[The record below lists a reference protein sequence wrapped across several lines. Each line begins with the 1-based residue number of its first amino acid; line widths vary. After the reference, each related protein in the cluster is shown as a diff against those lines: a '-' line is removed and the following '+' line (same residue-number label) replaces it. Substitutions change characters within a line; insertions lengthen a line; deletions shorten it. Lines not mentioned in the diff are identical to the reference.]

1 MEPIKGAAR
10 AFKAA
15 IFIFP
20 DISLD
25 QTTECIDGVQEICK
39 PFYVRQGLMLGEF
52 HLRNNSTGLRNQHF
66 YPLRTPVRFF
76 FFCLS
81 LLFTIM
87 DVLVFNIVVIYTNS
101 IENTMNIFSHLFFYS
116 FFLLFFFYFFFCF
129 ILKIGTMF
137 SCTSYG
143 PNRSC
148 LS

>member
-76 FFCLS
+76 
-81 LLFTIM
+81 
-87 DVLVFNIVVIYTNS
+87 V
-101 IENTMNIFSHLFFYS
+101 FYS
-116 FFLLFFFYFFFCF
+116 QY
-129 ILKIGTMF
+129 IHNNG
-137 SCTSYG
+137 CTSF
-143 PNRSC
+143 
-148 LS
+148 

>member
-1 MEPIKGAAR
+1 MKHETWKIDFLKKFSQKSKKQGTFSSTTIIKKNIEEYLKLFATEFLTMEPIKGAAR

-76 FFCLS
+76 FFLS
-81 LLFTIM
+81 
-87 DVLVFNIVVIYTNS
+87 
-101 IENTMNIFSHLFFYS
+101 
-116 FFLLFFFYFFFCF
+116 F
-129 ILKIGTMF
+129 IHNNG
-137 SCTSYG
+137 CTSF
-143 PNRSC
+143 
-148 LS
+148 